1 MSPTS
6 FEKCVKSG
14 GKVITKRLKYGRY
27 MHICFDK
34 KGKAY
39 PGEIKKKKKDKSNKK
54 IIKNAIATKDD
65 LMKLQ
70 KVLHE
75 KYHN

>member
-1 MSPTS
+1 VPKD
-6 FEKCVKSG
+6 FDDCVKDS
-14 GKVITKRLKYGRY
+14 GKVITKRLKHGRY

-39 PGEIKKKKKDKSNKK
+39 PGEIKKKKKSKSNKK
-54 IIKNAIATKDD
+54 IIKNARATKDD

-75 KYHN
+75 KFHN